1 MAIGGSRKAVS
12 DAAEGH
18 SHFPPK
24 SFSKFENNFGFHF
37 LMRCCA
43 ILNKL
48 FPKKMCLAFFLSEKN
63 GKFP

>member
-43 ILNKL
+43 ILNNFFFRKNVFSFL
-48 FPKKMCLAFFLSEKN
+48 FKREKR
-63 GKFP
+63 

>member
-18 SHFPPK
+18 SHFPPE
-24 SFSKFENNFGFHF
+24 SFSKFENSIGFHF

-48 FPKKMCLAFFLSEKN
+48 FRKNVFSFLFKREKR
-63 GKFP
+63 